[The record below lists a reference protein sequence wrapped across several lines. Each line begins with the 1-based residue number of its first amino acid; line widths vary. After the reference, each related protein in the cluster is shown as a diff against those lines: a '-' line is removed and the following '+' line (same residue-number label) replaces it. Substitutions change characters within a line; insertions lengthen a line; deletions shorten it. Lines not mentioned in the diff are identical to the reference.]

1 MNLQV
6 VSHPTFVQNVG
17 QIMVKDVY
25 KNKNKNCCASSSLEQ
40 VHFAWDTRA
49 TTVSVFQCILKP
61 CHDSWLFMFLL
72 TQVSTAKQRSPWD
85 TYWLNWRPKALP
97 EWDLPRTSLLGFGQ
111 ASGYIW
117 LSIWLSIWL
126 PSLGSIWH
134 HLAMVARDNHNLN
147 ELEIWATTPAGLLY
161 SGKVS
166 STNQRQRVLHTAL
179 STVSIAHGLQAS
191 LFAVTI
197 SIHAVAEAN
206 GQRVGDGQTKMR
218 KSTKRL
224 VIPIAQRVRS
234 LYSTGAVLRSFN
246 WLLVPQASLD
256 IRHLETI

>member
-1 MNLQV
+1 
-6 VSHPTFVQNVG
+6 
-17 QIMVKDVY
+17 
-25 KNKNKNCCASSSLEQ
+25 
-40 VHFAWDTRA
+40 
-49 TTVSVFQCILKP
+49 
-61 CHDSWLFMFLL
+61 
-72 TQVSTAKQRSPWD
+72 
-85 TYWLNWRPKALP
+85 
-97 EWDLPRTSLLGFGQ
+97 
-111 ASGYIW
+111 
-117 LSIWLSIWL
+117 
-126 PSLGSIWH
+126 
-134 HLAMVARDNHNLN
+134 MVARDNHNLN
-147 ELEIWATTPAGLLY
+147 ELKIWATTPAGLLY

-191 LFAVTI
+191 LFAMTI

-206 GQRVGDGQTKMR
+206 GQRVGDGQTEMR

-256 IRHLETI
+256 IRHLETIQTI

>member
-1 MNLQV
+1 
-6 VSHPTFVQNVG
+6 
-17 QIMVKDVY
+17 MVKDVY

-206 GQRVGDGQTKMR
+206 GQRVGDGQTRMR

-246 WLLVPQASLD
+246 WLLVPQASLG